1 MTLKTL
7 MSTKS
12 VICLLFGIA
21 FVLVPAQII
30 SLYGASL
37 TEGGIFMTRLFGASF
52 VLLGLWLGLDR
63 NTQEVES
70 RRAVAISVAIGDV
83 LGCAIMVYALLT
95 GVINALGWVNAVI
108 YLLFAIGFAYVLVS
122 EPEGK
127 LAI

>member
-1 MTLKTL
+1 

-37 TEGGIFMTRLFGASF
+37 TEGDIFMTRLFGASF